1 MLSVPTQER
10 NHSPT
15 SPTQAQGDRLCLVP
29 SGALR
34 WLSQGWTCLPERYDD
49 GGFTGGNMERPALQ
63 RLLADIQ
70 AGKIDS
76 VVTYKVDR
84 LSRSLLDFA
93 KMMETFEQHGV
104 SFVSITQQFNWAS
117 VRVVCASGTAY
128 AV

>member
-1 MLSVPTQER
+1 
-10 NHSPT
+10 
-15 SPTQAQGDRLCLVP
+15 
-29 SGALR
+29 
-34 WLSQGWTCLPERYDD
+34 
-49 GGFTGGNMERPALQ
+49 
-63 RLLADIQ
+63 
-70 AGKIDS
+70 
-76 VVTYKVDR
+76 VDR